1 MFEPDFIVAVT
12 KPAQSPNEEKKMTAI
27 GTNKI
32 LLHILLKHRL
42 FALLYQHSVIIPYA
56 YFTFWSSICAEFI
69 LSYGKLNRKSSKL
82 DDIQV
87 VEAKFSAHVLPAG
100 PKLTPS
106 WV

>member
-1 MFEPDFIVAVT
+1 MRKRKD
-12 KPAQSPNEEKKMTAI
+12 
-27 GTNKI
+27 KI

-56 YFTFWSSICAEFI
+56 YFTFWSSTCAEFI